1 MVDFITNFFRN
12 TKTYRR
18 LALHFFTLLWVS
30 VLLTFIPFIKALF
43 INVKHLPPIIWISYN
58 QALIFHIFIF
68 LLFLLGTLF
77 LLYIISTI
85 SPYTKY
91 ANSLKYLSELLSSIF
106 NISFYFFSCFIIPP
120 HSHTELSR

>member
-43 INVKHLPPIIWISYN
+43 INVKHFGILPADLSHDAPFST
-58 QALIFHIFIF
+58 LIHAVKS
-68 LLFLLGTLF
+68 G
-77 LLYIISTI
+77 
-85 SPYTKY
+85 
-91 ANSLKYLSELLSSIF
+91 
-106 NISFYFFSCFIIPP
+106 
-120 HSHTELSR
+120 